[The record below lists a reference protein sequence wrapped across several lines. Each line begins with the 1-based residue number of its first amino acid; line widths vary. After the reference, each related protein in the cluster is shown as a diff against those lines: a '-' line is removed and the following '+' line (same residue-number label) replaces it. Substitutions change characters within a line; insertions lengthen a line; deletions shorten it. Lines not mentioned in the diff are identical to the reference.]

1 MGGKKG
7 DGEEERE
14 SYLLNWTAVQ
24 QLWSVTVSFRC
35 SAFNPVGGS
44 VFRLLCTM
52 ISLDTTHVEESV
64 VSLLVETVEDKS
76 VGLSSAPSP
85 IDHRVC
91 SHPDVLF
98 SAHTVPLANVVL
110 KWLNR
115 LSFRATSTLGFIR
128 RVNLMGVVS
137 VGLRGR
143 WSVYNRM
150 QALAASGHSR
160 WPWSWYFLTRDISWS
175 VTFARLKCRETAANM
190 PVVLSE

>member
-1 MGGKKG
+1 MCHIFKGSGNFVVALRGLPLFLCLQSSLLRTIMAVGLGGG
-7 DGEEERE
+7 REGGWGRRE

-35 SAFNPVGGS
+35 SAFNPLGGS

-137 VGLRGR
+137 LGLRGR
-143 WSVYNRM
+143 
-150 QALAASGHSR
+150 
-160 WPWSWYFLTRDISWS
+160 
-175 VTFARLKCRETAANM
+175 
-190 PVVLSE
+190 